1 MIECNVRETDTC
13 TLHHVLIKFHNIV
26 TLVSVSTFEYF
37 SPTKTYVL
45 TIWKTC
51 CMVILIFLIIFVS
64 YTLQFLKHFCNNFVE
79 DSLEFCCTKETFLA
93 VLTTWIIYWFK
104 TKMHSTNYFSFFI
117 QQIAHILARFWMMLF
132 FLLVGLY
139 HPLFR
144 ILMIFC
150 YLFSFFTGNQKFK
163 RHTVVIVGCWC

>member
-1 MIECNVRETDTC
+1 M
-13 TLHHVLIKFHNIV
+13 NI
-26 TLVSVSTFEYF
+26 F

-51 CMVILIFLIIFVS
+51 CMVILIFLIILS
-64 YTLQFLKHFCNNFVE
+64 HTLYNFSNIFAIILSKTALNFIVQRK
-79 DSLEFCCTKETFLA
+79 LFLA
-93 VLTTWIIYWFK
+93 ALTTWIIYWFK